1 MQSLLMQGATV
12 DMVVIGVNTTR
23 AISKEIPVE
32 LLRASLPHTN
42 ENQKRVLMDFVRR
55 SMPVNGGT

>member
-1 MQSLLMQGATV
+1 MQSLLMQAATV